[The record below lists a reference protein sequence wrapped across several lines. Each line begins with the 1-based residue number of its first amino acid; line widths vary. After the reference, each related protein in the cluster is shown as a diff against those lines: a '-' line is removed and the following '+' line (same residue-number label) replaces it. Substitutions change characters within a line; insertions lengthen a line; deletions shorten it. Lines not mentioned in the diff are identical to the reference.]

1 MSVSRRVRS
10 ALTAWSGSGRRPI
23 LLLVAVVVALLA
35 GSATVLLAIRDSSD
49 SAAGK
54 GDGKAP
60 ADAPYRNASLPVAQ
74 RVEDLLARM
83 TLDDKAGQMAQVER
97 GYLQHRPEDITT
109 YRIGSI
115 LSGGGSA
122 PAENTPAGWADMYD
136 GFQRAALDTPL
147 GIPIVYG
154 VDAVHGHN
162 TVKGATI
169 FPHNI
174 GLGATGDA
182 DLVRRIGEA
191 TAEEVAA
198 TGLDWTFGPC
208 VCVLRDD
215 RWGRAYE
222 CFGETPEIVS
232 PMTSIVTGLQGEKLG
247 GTPNSILATAKHY
260 LGDGGTVGGDD
271 QGDTRLSEA
280 ALREL
285 HLPPYEAAVKAG
297 AGSVMVS
304 FSSVEGDKMHG
315 HKHLITDVLKGELG
329 FTGFVVS
336 DYAGIDQ
343 LDGEKGF
350 TADEV
355 ATAINAGID
364 MVMIPEDYQAF
375 VAHIEENV
383 SSGRIPL
390 ARVDD
395 AVRRILTKKFEL
407 GLFEKPFADR
417 SLANALG
424 SPEHKALAREA
435 VAKSVVL
442 LKNDDALPLDR
453 KDKIFVAGKN
463 ADDIGNA
470 SGGWTMTWQGASG
483 DITPGT
489 TILEG
494 IREVAGKD
502 AEITYDEAGK
512 GVDSSYDVA
521 VAVVGETPYAEF
533 EGDRPDGL
541 SLDDTDL
548 KTIARLR
555 KAGIPV
561 VVVLVS
567 GRTMDIASELDGW
580 AGLVAAWL
588 PGTEGAGVAD
598 VLFGDADPTGRLP
611 VTWMKSVDQQ
621 PINKGDDQKP
631 LFPLG
636 FGLDYDD

>member
-1 MSVSRRVRS
+1 
-10 ALTAWSGSGRRPI
+10 
-23 LLLVAVVVALLA
+23 
-35 GSATVLLAIRDSSD
+35 
-49 SAAGK
+49 
-54 GDGKAP
+54 
-60 ADAPYRNASLPVAQ
+60 
-74 RVEDLLARM
+74 
-83 TLDDKAGQMAQVER
+83 
-97 GYLQHRPEDITT
+97 
-109 YRIGSI
+109 
-115 LSGGGSA
+115 
-122 PAENTPAGWADMYD
+122 
-136 GFQRAALDTPL
+136 
-147 GIPIVYG
+147 
-154 VDAVHGHN
+154 
-162 TVKGATI
+162 
-169 FPHNI
+169 
-174 GLGATGDA
+174 
-182 DLVRRIGEA
+182 
-191 TAEEVAA
+191 
-198 TGLDWTFGPC
+198 
-208 VCVLRDD
+208 
-215 RWGRAYE
+215 
-222 CFGETPEIVS
+222 
-232 PMTSIVTGLQGEKLG
+232 MTSIVTGLQGEKLG

-567 GRTMDIASELDGW
+567 GRAMDIASELDGW